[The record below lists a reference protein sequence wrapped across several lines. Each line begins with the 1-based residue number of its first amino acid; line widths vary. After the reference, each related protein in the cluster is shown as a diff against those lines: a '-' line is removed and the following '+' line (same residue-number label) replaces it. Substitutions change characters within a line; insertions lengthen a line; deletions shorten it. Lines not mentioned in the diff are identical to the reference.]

1 MSKAVPSNE
10 QSYWAYVKR
19 QFRKKKTALFSL
31 YIVIF
36 LAIVA
41 VLAPFLAN
49 EKPLYCKYKGES
61 YFPVFKDLAVSIGI
75 GKFKPEFNNV
85 DWKNLDYDA
94 VIFPPVPYLPM
105 NQDANNSKSVSPFD
119 EQDVPSMRWHHWMG
133 TDELGHDI
141 LSGMIHGTKISMTV
155 GLVSMSIAGLIGIFL
170 GAMAGFFG
178 DQNFRISRASFWMN
192 ILGLVMAIF
201 YAFGARSYAIS
212 DGLGASFSQG
222 LIQILISILV
232 FFGVLC
238 AFNVVAKML
247 KWIPFLKAQVNVPFD
262 LIVSR
267 TVEILNSVPT
277 LFLILLVISILKK
290 PSLMMIM
297 VIIGV
302 TGWTGIARLIRAEL
316 LKIRNLEYVEAATSL
331 GYSSWR
337 ILFIHAVPNA
347 ISPVLISLA
356 FGIASAILTES
367 GLSFLGLGPADTITW
382 GQLLSTARQVP
393 QAWWLA
399 IFPGFA
405 IFITVTVFNLI
416 GEGLTDAMD
425 PRLKQ

>member
-1 MSKAVPSNE
+1 MSTVNQNE

-19 QFRKKKTALFSL
+19 QFRKKKTAVVSL
-31 YIVIF
+31 YIVVF
-36 LAIVA
+36 LAVIA

-49 EKPLYCKYKGES
+49 EKPLYCQYQGET
-61 YFPVFKDLAVSIGI
+61 YFPVFKDLAVSFGL
-75 GKFKPEFNNV
+75 GQFQPKFNNV
-85 DWKNLDYDA
+85 NWKELDYDA

-105 NQDANNSKSVSPFD
+105 NQDANNTNSVSPLA

-133 TDELGHDI
+133 TDELGRDI
-141 LSGMIHGTKISMTV
+141 LSGMIHGTRISMTV
-155 GLVSMSIAGLIGIFL
+155 GLISMSIAGLIGIFL
-170 GAMAGFFG
+170 GALAGFFG
-178 DQNFRISRASFWMN
+178 DDNFKISRASFWMN
-192 ILGLVMAIF
+192 IIGLVMALF
-201 YAFGARSYAIS
+201 YAFGVRSYEIADALSTSIGS
-212 DGLGASFSQG
+212 GL
-222 LIQILISILV
+222 LQILLSILI
-232 FFGVLC
+232 FFGTL
-238 AFNVVAKML
+238 AIFNLLARLL
-247 KWIPFLKAQVNVPFD
+247 KLIPFFDAKTNVPFD

-267 TVEILNSVPT
+267 TIEVLNSVPT

-290 PSLMMIM
+290 PSLTMIM

-302 TGWTGIARLIRAEL
+302 TGWTGIARFIRAEL
-316 LKIRNLEYVEAATSL
+316 LKVRNLEYIEAATSL
-331 GYSSWR
+331 GYSPWK
-337 ILFIHAVPNA
+337 ILFRHAIPNA

-399 IFPGFA
+399 IFPGVA